1 MCRCASVFNPAM
13 FCETVRMFMVAMVHG
28 PFGFRF
34 GFSALFRNSE
44 FENSGSATGRT
55 MDIERVETFAGRAS
69 PRGLVILA
77 SAVEQRRT
85 GLGPYS
91 GPTRAQFRG
100 PALPTPTRLCGCVR
114 SEK

>member
-34 GFSALFRNSE
+34 GFSALFRNVRIRIPE
-44 FENSGSATGRT
+44 AQPRT

>member
-1 MCRCASVFNPAM
+1 M

-44 FENSGSATGRT
+44 FEFRKRNREDNGHT
-55 MDIERVETFAGRAS
+55 ERIETFAGRAS

>member
-1 MCRCASVFNPAM
+1 
-13 FCETVRMFMVAMVHG
+13 
-28 PFGFRF
+28 
-34 GFSALFRNSE
+34 
-44 FENSGSATGRT
+44 

-114 SEK
+114 SEKFRSNGPISEPMSATFAEEEIGLRSTGRPV